1 MGPPWGAFCQITL
14 TSCSLSLTLA
24 DTRFTIYCYSTGGDT
39 AVALSDIA
47 FYTIYNIHSVTRERQ
62 CNGLGGACAVCVF
75 LLLIY
80 CVYSALILHVPW
92 WFTELEHP
100 ILNILPVAQ
109 WLMSFDIAF
118 ILVLFVVY
126 LAFLAQAKTY
136 AAEVWLQFVICTFYA
151 ACLHDFLYLIRD
163 TCVK

>member
-1 MGPPWGAFCQITL
+1 
-14 TSCSLSLTLA
+14 
-24 DTRFTIYCYSTGGDT
+24 
-39 AVALSDIA
+39 
-47 FYTIYNIHSVTRERQ
+47 
-62 CNGLGGACAVCVF
+62 
-75 LLLIY
+75 
-80 CVYSALILHVPW
+80 
-92 WFTELEHP
+92 
-100 ILNILPVAQ
+100 
-109 WLMSFDIAF
+109 MSFDIAF